1 MYLLYL
7 DESGLHSSPYFVLA
21 GLAVFETHTGPL
33 SSEVERVLDH
43 YLPAPTRVEPLRAT
57 AVRSGSKPPWTQ
69 LSQGCRWSL
78 LDEAY
83 EVIRNSRAVLFGVAI
98 ERNWLPAGEDEYL
111 FAIESVARRFDGY
124 LQRRAGVEAVA
135 QRGIIVAAE
144 SQFRQRIETLALR
157 IQQEGTRSGEVGNL
171 AEVPL
176 FTSAANSRML
186 QLADLCANAIHARY
200 ATGHARH
207 FDRIAARFDVTDG
220 VFQSLWHASRGL
232 PNLPMPWLPHSADR
246 RPRRSGEDLGRAQA
260 VRSLGHRA
268 GAAGGGRTLRV
279 SRLGWGDG
287 VAWPGL
293 AGIAEGYR

>member
-33 SSEVERVLDH
+33 SSKVERVLDH

-157 IQQEGTRSGEVGNL
+157 IQQEGTRWGDVGNL

-186 QLADLCANAIHARY
+186 QLADLCANSIHARY

-220 VFQSLWHASRGL
+220 VFHGLWHASRDYQTCPCPGCL
-232 PNLPMPWLPHSADR
+232 TR
-246 RPRRSGEDLGRAQA
+246 RI
-260 VRSLGHRA
+260 A
-268 GAAGGGRTLRV
+268 GQEEAART
-279 SRLGWGDG
+279 
-287 VAWPGL
+287 
-293 AGIAEGYR
+293 